1 MKNKIIFKRYTRE
14 EIAELKG
21 TPLYDLANTY
31 IGVARGAGYE
41 MNLSEALYLAK
52 REICHKIYFNK
63 NYVAIW
69 QQIKEEAKEINIK
82 QGKTKNAKPRKTKP
96 KKSKTQKTQKRV
108 LNRHSGKQPVSS
120 KKDA

>member
-1 MKNKIIFKRYTRE
+1 MKNQIILKKYTKE

-31 IGVARGAGYE
+31 VKVARGAGYE

-63 NYVAIW
+63 NYVAIL
-69 QQIKEEAKEINIK
+69 QQIKQDKVK
-82 QGKTKNAKPRKTKP
+82 QENAKKHKNKIT
-96 KKSKTQKTQKRV
+96 KKSKTKKAQKGAF
-108 LNRHSGKQPVSS
+108 NRYTGKQPVST